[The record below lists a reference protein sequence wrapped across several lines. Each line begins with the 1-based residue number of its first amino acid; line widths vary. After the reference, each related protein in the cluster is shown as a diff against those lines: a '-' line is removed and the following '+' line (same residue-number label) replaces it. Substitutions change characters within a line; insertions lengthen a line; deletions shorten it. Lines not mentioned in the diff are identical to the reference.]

1 MQTVSEAV
9 VSFNENINQTMIV
22 FRMRLNPE
30 NLSLIPDT
38 TP

>member
-9 VSFNENINQTMIV
+9 VSFNENINQTVIV
-22 FRMRLNPE
+22 FRMRLNPV

-38 TP
+38 TL